1 MINKFRIRRTEEACS
16 CSFGYEQSDR
26 SAAVYVAADDP
37 RCWAEILCGCRLCGS
52 NVCRHPGRAFH
63 PDRKRIA
70 AQAIQSRDEEEKKT
84 MKFKGSLIVVKD
96 CKKALK
102 FYQDMFGF
110 ELIRDHD
117 GNMELSENLY
127 LQEEKYWERFTG
139 RRVIP
144 QSNHTELYFEEP
156 EIDSF
161 VKKLQRLY
169 PDIEYVN
176 HLTTHS
182 WGQRVVRFYDPD
194 GNLIEVGTPV

>member
-1 MINKFRIRRTEEACS
+1 ME
-16 CSFGYEQSDR
+16 
-26 SAAVYVAADDP
+26 
-37 RCWAEILCGCRLCGS
+37 
-52 NVCRHPGRAFH
+52 
-63 PDRKRIA
+63 
-70 AQAIQSRDEEEKKT
+70 
-84 MKFKGSLIVVKD
+84 FKGTLIVVKD
-96 CKKALK
+96 CNKALK

-127 LQEEKYWERFTG
+127 LQEEKYWGRFIGG
-139 RRVIP
+139 RVV
-144 QSNHTELYFEEP
+144 QKSNNSELYFEEP

-161 VKKLQRLY
+161 VKKLERLY

-176 HLTTHS
+176 RLMTHS